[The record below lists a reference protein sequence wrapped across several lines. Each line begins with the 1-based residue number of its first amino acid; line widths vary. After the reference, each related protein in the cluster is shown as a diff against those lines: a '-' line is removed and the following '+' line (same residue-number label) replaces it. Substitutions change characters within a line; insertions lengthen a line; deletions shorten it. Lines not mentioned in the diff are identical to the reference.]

1 MRRAV
6 TFDFG
11 QTLAELD
18 ADLLAEKLALRGCR
32 ADVRALE
39 AALPVAWA
47 TYDRLVRQSETHPW
61 KALMRTLLEGARV
74 QPSELV
80 SSVVDALWDDQPRQN
95 LWRRPIVGMIELV
108 KDLRVAGVPLAVVS
122 NSEGK
127 LQELV
132 DELGWTELLDP
143 VFDSGVLG
151 ISKPD
156 PRIFQLAAE
165 RLGVPTS
172 QVIHVGD
179 SFAADVL
186 GARGAGCEAI
196 WFVPYQANAAPHAGA
211 AQSVE
216 LCLHSTNELR
226 RELSSRLEVVL

>member
-18 ADLLAEKLALRGCR
+18 ASLLAEKISRRGCR
-32 ADVRALE
+32 ADVGALD

-61 KALMRTLLEGARV
+61 KALMQTLLEGAQT
-74 QPSELV
+74 QPSELIP
-80 SSVVDALWDDQPRQN
+80 SVVDALWDDQPRQN
-95 LWRRPIVGMIELV
+95 LWRRPIAGMIELV
-108 KDLRVAGVPLAVVS
+108 MDLRAAGVPLAVVS

-156 PRIFQLAAE
+156 PRIFHVAAE
-165 RLGVPTS
+165 RLAVLPS

-186 GARGAGCEAI
+186 GARGAGCDAI
-196 WFVPYQANAAPHAGA
+196 WFVPYRADAAPQPALVPG
-211 AQSVE
+211 E
-216 LCLHSTNELR
+216 ERCLHSTNELR
-226 RELSSRLEVVL
+226 RELSSRLEIVL